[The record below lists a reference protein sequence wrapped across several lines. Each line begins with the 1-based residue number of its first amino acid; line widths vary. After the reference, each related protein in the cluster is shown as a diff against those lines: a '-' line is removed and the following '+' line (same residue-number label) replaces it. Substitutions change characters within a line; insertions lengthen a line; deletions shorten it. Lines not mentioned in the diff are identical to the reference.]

1 MTVVTHRPGRRERAK
16 AAIRARI
23 ISAAIGLFG
32 KRGIDSVTVDEI
44 AAAADVGKGTTYN
57 YFRTKEEIIV
67 AFMAAF
73 ERKVQAKVAKL
84 DPSLPVEDALAEYIR
99 LQFRM
104 KASHH
109 GFVRV
114 FFGQMFLHTAAFVP
128 YLLEIHSLSLP
139 PLQALFR
146 ALQDRGAIRRDVSI
160 DDLASAFVNLHLGL
174 TALWAV
180 EGPPFRMT
188 EEALRRQVKFFCEGV
203 EARR

>member
-1 MTVVTHRPGRRERAK
+1 MVTTKPGRRQRAK
-16 AAIRARI
+16 AVLRARI
-23 ISAAIGLFG
+23 VSAAIGLFG
-32 KRGIDSVTVDEI
+32 KKGIEAVTVDEI

-67 AFMAAF
+67 AFMADF

-84 DPSLPVEDALAEYIR
+84 DPSLPLEDALTECIR

-109 GFVRV
+109 AFVRV
-114 FFGQMFLHTAAFVP
+114 FFGQMFLRTAAFVP
-128 YLLEIHSLSLP
+128 YMLEIHSLSLP

-146 ALQDRGAIRRDVSI
+146 GFQDRGALRRDVSI
-160 DDLASAFVNLHLGL
+160 DDLTSTFVNLHLGL

-188 EEALRRQVKFFCEGV
+188 EEALVRQVRFFCEGV
-203 EARR
+203 EAKK